1 MMLTGSLGGKHLMRE
16 MWILVGVV
24 AIASVLYSIE
34 ADGPMSVL
42 RRSLLA
48 LSGIVLMATSL
59 LLV

>member
-1 MMLTGSLGGKHLMRE
+1 MRK